1 MKISREF
8 KVGLITIVALA
19 VLYWGLG
26 YLKGNDILVQKRV
39 YYAVYPK
46 VDGLSVARPVTINGF
61 KVGQVEKIAFH
72 PTMRGKLLVSLNI
85 TNDIQIGANSI
96 ANIYSS
102 GLLGEK
108 AIELKV
114 DYDRPLAE
122 SGDTL
127 ISSIELSLTEE
138 VNRQVAPLKNKAE
151 GLIASI
157 DSVLILV
164 SGFLSEDTRQDFGKA
179 FKSISRSITT
189 LESTISSVDKTV
201 TSSEKDIRES
211 IENFRKTTDMLR
223 QNTDEINKIFTNVES
238 ISDSL
243 AQIRFKETFN
253 SLNNAVASS
262 EEILRKIESGEGS
275 AGKLINNP
283 KLYENLEEAS
293 ENLNLLMLDLRYNPN
308 RYVNF
313 SLFGGGKTYSDKEI
327 KEFEEKRAEEK
338 AQMEGREPKGDEQ
351 Q

>member
-19 VLYWGLG
+19 LLYWGLG
-26 YLKGNDILVQKRV
+26 YLKGNDILVQKRL
-39 YYAVYPK
+39 YHAVYPK
-46 VDGLSVARPVTINGF
+46 VDGLSVARPVTVNGF

-72 PTMRGKLLVSLNI
+72 PSKRGKLLVSLNI
-85 TNDIQIGANSI
+85 TEDIQIGSNTV

-114 DYDRPLAE
+114 DYNKPLAV

-127 ISSIELSLTEE
+127 TTSIELSLSEE
-138 VNRQVAPLKNKAE
+138 VNRQVLPLKNKAE

-157 DSVLILV
+157 DSVLMLV
-164 SGFLSEDTRQDFGKA
+164 SGFLSEDTQQDFGKA
-179 FKSISRSITT
+179 FKSINRSIST
-189 LESTISSVDKTV
+189 LEHTIASVDQTV
-201 TSSEKDIRES
+201 SASEKDIRTS

-223 QNTDEINKIFTNVES
+223 QNTEEIDKIFANMES

-243 AQIRFKETFN
+243 AQLRFQKTFN
-253 SLNNAVASS
+253 SLNDALASS
-262 EEILRKIESGEGS
+262 EEILRKIEEGEGS

-283 KLYENLEEAS
+283 ELYQNLESAS

-327 KEFEEKRAEEK
+327 EEFEKKRAEEREK
-338 AQMEGREPKGDEQ
+338 QEGEDKNENEE
-351 Q
+351 